1 MNYYDIIVAGGGPA
15 GMMAAIAAAGSGK
28 KVLLLE
34 RNEKLGKK
42 LYITGKGR
50 CNITNDAEMSD
61 FYSHIVKNPKFLRS
75 ALSRLD
81 NRDLISFMN
90 ERGLKTKVERGGRV
104 FPLSD
109 RSSDVINVLVKE
121 VERRGV
127 VCRLNCRIVSIS
139 KRTSVFEVNTA
150 KKSYEAGKIIIATGG
165 LSYPST
171 GSTGDGYRIAEALGH
186 EIENTRPSLVPLRS
200 NDRVC
205 SELQGVSLKNVRIS
219 IVQNGKAYLSDIG
232 EMLFTESGISGPLV
246 LTASCYMDDPKT
258 ADTFCYLDLKPAL
271 DEKTLDLRIL
281 RDFDEAKNKSLRNG
295 ISKLLINSLI
305 QPVLTA
311 SGVDPEKKVN
321 EITKEERKSILKTVK
336 AFRIN
341 IDSFAGYNEAV
352 ITRGGVNVKEID
364 PKTMES
370 KKVPG
375 LYFAG
380 EVIDVDA
387 ETGGYNLQIAFSTG
401 FAAGI
406 AASEQV

>member
-81 NRDLISFMN
+81 NRDLIAFMN

-109 RSSDVINVLVKE
+109 RSSDVISVLVKE

-127 VCRLNCRIVSIS
+127 VYRLNCRIVSIS
-139 KRTSVFEVNTA
+139 RNKSVFEVKTE
-150 KKSYEAGKIIIATGG
+150 KVSYEAGKIIIATGG

-186 EIENTRPSLVPLRS
+186 EVENTRPSLVPLRS

-219 IVQNGKAYLSDIG
+219 IVQNGKAYISDIG

-246 LTASCYMDDPKT
+246 LTASCYMEAPESVKT
-258 ADTFCYLDLKPAL
+258 ICYLDFKPAL

-281 RDFDEAKNKSLRNG
+281 RDFDEAKNKSIRKG

-311 SGVDPEKKVN
+311 AGVDPDKKVN

-380 EVIDVDA
+380 EVLDVDA

-401 FAAGI
+401 FAAGT
-406 AASEQV
+406 AATE